1 MIYNDYYSVY
11 VSKDGLV
18 FKVKDDKL
26 VLCNMVPD
34 RDGYYRV
41 SLSRM
46 SQYAKEHKGRHCV
59 HVHKIIAHTFLGEQ
73 GNLVVD
79 HIDRNRKNNSID
91 NLHYCTKYEN
101 AQNMKSMKGENN
113 PMYGKNAWEI
123 AASRKTTEQIEATRK
138 SKSEKMKA
146 FWTNNPEAK
155 EQMAKRVSEAK
166 RYGYSR

>member
-59 HVHKIIAHTFLGEQ
+59 HVHKIVAHTFLGEQ
-73 GNLVVD
+73 GNFVVD
-79 HIDRNRKNNSID
+79 HIDRNRKNNGPKIISVIHFH
-91 NLHYCTKYEN
+91 NGIVCF
-101 AQNMKSMKGENN
+101 
-113 PMYGKNAWEI
+113 I
-123 AASRKTTEQIEATRK
+123 FVFI
-138 SKSEKMKA
+138 
-146 FWTNNPEAK
+146 
-155 EQMAKRVSEAK
+155 
-166 RYGYSR
+166 